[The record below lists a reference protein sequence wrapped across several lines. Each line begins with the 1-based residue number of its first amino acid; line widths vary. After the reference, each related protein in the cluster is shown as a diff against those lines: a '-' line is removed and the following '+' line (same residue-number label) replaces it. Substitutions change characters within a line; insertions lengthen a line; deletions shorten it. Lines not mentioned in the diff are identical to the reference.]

1 MSSEKVYE
9 NEEVYEHKD
18 VYENIGEMPMPVNFR
33 YAEVFRQGRPRH
45 GKPGKL
51 STYDL
56 FYIKHP
62 PMDTVRRAKLFS
74 AFDALK
80 GFGDRIASKEVL
92 YEDRRELTEEE
103 KKELDRRL
111 AVIRRLTASGR
122 LARQNKVEVKVT
134 RFVPCTD
141 PESEACGAG
150 RGQYETVSGIVR
162 RVDEYRRAI
171 LVGDERISLDSVTGI
186 TGNPILEQDE

>member
-111 AVIRRLTASGR
+111 AVIRRLTASGLKITATR
-122 LARQNKVEVKVT
+122 SSACSTGRRRPSPSAAART
-134 RFVPCTD
+134 W
-141 PESEACGAG
+141 
-150 RGQYETVSGIVR
+150 
-162 RVDEYRRAI
+162 
-171 LVGDERISLDSVTGI
+171 
-186 TGNPILEQDE
+186 